1 MRVIGGML
9 TRGAPPAFSAS
20 VCIEKVQ
27 GGAGSPLPRE
37 EGAIQMMD
45 HERTEK
51 ELEQIFGEI
60 QHSYETLV
68 GNAFALQERTLEL
81 ARTLFERAPEDAQ
94 GTRDVLEEMAD
105 EARIQREAFEKLVRK
120 SNEAYTTV
128 LRAPFDEHHHK
139 MEEGRT
145 DLKEASSS

>member
-1 MRVIGGML
+1 
-9 TRGAPPAFSAS
+9 
-20 VCIEKVQ
+20 
-27 GGAGSPLPRE
+27 
-37 EGAIQMMD
+37 MMD

-81 ARTLFERAPEDAQ
+81 ARTLFERAPEDGQ

-145 DLKEASSS
+145 DLEEASSS